1 MLDIELIRKNPEKVK
16 EGVAKKKVPAS
27 AVDELLA
34 LDGKWRDQVKVI
46 EDLRAKLNQLSK
58 ERKID
63 EAKQVKE
70 QLKSE
75 ESQLPELE
83 EKRKL
88 AWIKL
93 PNLPADDVP
102 VGPDESGNQVIRKW
116 PAQAGE
122 GAPVKFN
129 FEPKDHLALGE
140 ALGIIDTE
148 TAGEVSGS
156 RFAYLKGDAALL
168 QVAIIKFVFDT
179 LGNEKILKK
188 IANSV
193 EKGYSPKP
201 FVPVLPPVMI
211 KPEIFKK
218 MARLDPGQEEERYHL
233 AKDDLYLVGSA
244 EHTLGPMHIGES
256 IPEDQLPMRYI
267 GYYTSFRREAGS
279 HGKDVKGIL
288 RMHQFDKLEMESFTT
303 PENSL
308 KEQNFIVAIQEY
320 LMRQLEIPYQ
330 VVSVCTGD
338 MGGPDYRQIDIEAWL
353 PGQNKYRETHTSD
366 LMNDYQSR
374 RLGTRVKRADGKTEL
389 VHMNDA
395 TAFAIGRILIAILE
409 NYQTKE
415 GTVMIPKT
423 LRKLVGKKE
432 IK

>member
-1 MLDIELIRKNPEKVK
+1 MLDIELIRKNPDLVK
-16 EGVAKKKVPAS
+16 AGVAKKKVPAS
-27 AVDELLA
+27 AVDLL
-34 LDGKWRDQVKVI
+34 LEKDTKWREAVKKI
-46 EDLRAKLNQLSK
+46 EDLRAKLNQFSK
-58 ERKID
+58 ERNIE
-63 EAKQVKE
+63 EAKKVKE
-70 QLKSE
+70 EMKAFEQVV
-75 ESQLPELE
+75 PELE
-83 EKRKL
+83 KERNL

-102 VGPDESGNQVIRKW
+102 VGPDESGNKPIRQW

-122 GAPVKFN
+122 GAPTKFD

-148 TAGEVSGS
+148 TAGKVSGS

-168 QVAIIKFVFDT
+168 QMALVKFVFDT

-188 IANSV
+188 IADKV
-193 EKGYSPKP
+193 EKGYSAKP
-201 FVPVLPPVMI
+201 FVPVIPPVMI
-211 KPEIFKK
+211 KPEVFKR

-233 AKDDLYLVGSA
+233 QTDDLYLVGSA
-244 EHTLGPMHIGES
+244 EHTLGPIHMDS
-256 IPEDQLPMRYI
+256 TIPEDQFPLRYI
-267 GYYTSFRREAGS
+267 GYSTSFRREAGS

-288 RMHQFDKLEMESFTT
+288 RMHQFDKLEMESFTA
-303 PENSL
+303 PENSR
-308 KEQNFIVAIQEY
+308 KEQDFIVGIQEY
-320 LMRQLEIPYQ
+320 LMQQLEIPYQ

-338 MGGPDYRQIDIEAWL
+338 MGGPDYRQLDIEAWL

-366 LMNDYQSR
+366 LMTDYQSR
-374 RLGTRVKRADGKTEL
+374 RLATKIKRKDGKTEL

-395 TAFAIGRILIAILE
+395 TAFAIGRIIIAILE

-415 GTVMIPKT
+415 GTVMIPKV

>member
-1 MLDIELIRKNPEKVK
+1 MLDIELVRKNPDLVK
-16 EGVAKKKVPAS
+16 KEVAKKKVPAS
-27 AVDELLA
+27 AVDTLLA
-34 LDGKWRDQVKVI
+34 ADVKWREAVKKI
-46 EDLRAKLNQLSK
+46 EDLRAKLNQFSK
-58 ERKID
+58 ERNIE
-63 EAKQVKE
+63 EAKKVKE
-70 QLKSE
+70 EMKAAE
-75 ESQLPELE
+75 VGLPELE
-83 EKRKL
+83 KERNL

-93 PNLPADDVP
+93 PNIPADDVP
-102 VGPDESGNQVIRKW
+102 VGPDESGNKPIRSW
-116 PAQAGE
+116 GE
-122 GAPVKFN
+122 PPKFD
-129 FEPKDHLALGE
+129 FEVKDHLALGE

-148 TAGEVSGS
+148 TAGKVSGS

-168 QVAIIKFVFDT
+168 QMAIIKFVFDT
-179 LGNEKILKK
+179 LGNEKVLKK
-188 IANSV
+188 IANGV

-211 KPEIFKK
+211 KPEVFKR

-233 AKDDLYLVGSA
+233 QTDDIYLVGSA
-244 EHTLGPMHIGES
+244 EHTLGPIHMDSTIQ
-256 IPEDQLPMRYI
+256 EDHLPLRYI
-267 GYYTSFRREAGS
+267 GYSTSFRREAGS

-303 PENSL
+303 PENSR
-308 KEQNFIVAIQEY
+308 KEQDFIVGIQEY
-320 LMRQLEIPYQ
+320 LMQQLGIPYQ

-366 LMNDYQSR
+366 LMTDYQSR
-374 RLGTRVKRADGKTEL
+374 RLATKVRRKDGKTEL

-395 TAFAIGRILIAILE
+395 TAFAIGRIIIAILE

-415 GTVMIPKT
+415 GTVMIPKV

-432 IK
+432 IKNSRG

>member
-1 MLDIELIRKNPEKVK
+1 MLDIELIRKDPQKVK
-16 EGVAKKKVPAS
+16 DGVAKKKVPAS
-27 AVDELLA
+27 AVDDLLA
-34 LDGKWRDQVKVI
+34 LDTEWREKVKAI
-46 EDLRAKLNQLSK
+46 EDLRAKLNQFSK
-58 ERKID
+58 ERNIE
-63 EAKQVKE
+63 EAKKVKE
-70 QLKSE
+70 ELKGIE
-75 ESQLPELE
+75 QALPSVEVA
-83 EKRKL
+83 RNL
-88 AWIKL
+88 AWVKL

-102 VGPDESGNQVIRKW
+102 VGPDESGNKVIRQW
-116 PAQAGE
+116 GE
-122 GAPVKFN
+122 STKFN
-129 FEPKDHLALGE
+129 FEPKDHIAIGE

-148 TAGEVSGS
+148 IAGKVSGS

-168 QVAIIKFVFDT
+168 QMAIIKFVFDT

-188 IANSV
+188 LANQI

-201 FVPVLPPVMI
+201 FIPVLPPVMI

-218 MARLDPGQEEERYHL
+218 MARLDPGQEEDRYHL
-233 AKDDLYLVGSA
+233 SNDDLYLVGSA
-244 EHTLGPMHIGES
+244 EHTLGPMHMGES
-256 IPEDQLPMRYI
+256 IPENQLPIRYI
-267 GYYTSFRREAGS
+267 GYSTSFRREAGS

-308 KEQNFIVAIQEY
+308 KEQDFIVAIQEY
-320 LMRQLEIPYQ
+320 LMQQLEIPYQ
-330 VVSVCTGD
+330 VISVCTGD

-415 GTVMIPKT
+415 GTVMIPKV

-432 IK
+432 IKTSAG